1 MVYRVVQWATGAMGT
16 AVLRGVIDHPALE
29 LVGVFVYGE
38 EKEGLD
44 AGVIARRPDTG
55 VIATRSVEDILAL
68 DADVVIHASRLGPYG
83 SHDDEIIA
91 LLESGKN
98 VISINGYSHPGY
110 WPGPRAAA
118 LAAAGEKGGA
128 TLVSA
133 GLNPGFV
140 GEQLAV
146 VASGLTM
153 DLDSIEIVENVDS
166 TAIRNPGYLF
176 GTLGFGSDSAKV
188 DPNDVNWGPVSAL
201 NGMFEE
207 AVGAVAARLGLVLD
221 TVETDH
227 RVYAAPHDLE
237 LRAGLLKR
245 GTVSHTNWRWT
256 GIVGGRPMITISIN
270 WYVDSTHLDR
280 PDPPLWQVNLVGHP
294 GATIS
299 VDLHKHPSDTTK
311 MTSEQYA
318 VAAAVVNTVPQVCA
332 APAGLLIRPVVT
344 PFRGDFDQAGA
355 ARPCS

>member
-1 MVYRVVQWATGAMGT
+1 M
-16 AVLRGVIDHPALE
+16 
-29 LVGVFVYGE
+29 
-38 EKEGLD
+38 
-44 AGVIARRPDTG
+44 
-55 VIATRSVEDILAL
+55 
-68 DADVVIHASRLGPYG
+68 
-83 SHDDEIIA
+83 
-91 LLESGKN
+91 
-98 VISINGYSHPGY
+98 
-110 WPGPRAAA
+110 
-118 LAAAGEKGGA
+118 
-128 TLVSA
+128 SA

-176 GTLGFGSDSAKV
+176 GTLGFGSDPAKV

>member
-38 EKEGLD
+38 EKAGLD
-44 AGVIARRPDTG
+44 AGIIARRPDTG

-98 VISINGYSHPGY
+98 VISINGYSHPAY
-110 WPGPRAAA
+110 WSCPRAAA
-118 LAAAGEKGGA
+118 LAAAGERGGV

-153 DLDSIEIVENVDS
+153 DLDSIEIIENVDCTGVRS
-166 TAIRNPGYLF
+166 PDYLF
-176 GTLGFGSDSAKV
+176 DTLGFGSDPATV
-188 DPNDVNWGPVSAL
+188 DLNDVNWGPVSAL
-201 NGMFEE
+201 NGMFVE
-207 AVGAVAARLGLVLD
+207 AVGGVAERLGLVLD
-221 TVETDH
+221 AVETDH
-227 RVYAAPHDLE
+227 RVYAAPHDIE
-237 LRAGLLKR
+237 LRAGLVKV
-245 GTVSHTNWRWT
+245 GTVSHTNWRWN
-256 GIVGGRPMITISIN
+256 GIVGGRTMIRISIN
-270 WYVDSTHLDR
+270 WFVDCMHLDR
-280 PDPPLWQVNLVGHP
+280 PEPPLWRVNIVGHP
-294 GATIS
+294 GAAIS
-299 VDLHKHPSDTTK
+299 VDLHKHPSDQTK
-311 MTSEQYA
+311 MTGEQYA
-318 VAAAVVNTVPQVCA
+318 VAASVVNTIPLVCA
-332 APAGLLIRPVVT
+332 AAPGVLIRPVAS
-344 PFRGDFDQAGA
+344 PFRADFGQTGID
-355 ARPCS
+355 RPRS